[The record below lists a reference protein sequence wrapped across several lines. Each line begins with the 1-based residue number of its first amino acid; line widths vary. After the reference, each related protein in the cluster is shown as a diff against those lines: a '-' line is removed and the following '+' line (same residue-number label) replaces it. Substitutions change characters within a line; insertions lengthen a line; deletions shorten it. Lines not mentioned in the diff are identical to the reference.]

1 MAMSVDD
8 CYQLGYVIKPHG
20 LSGEVQIFLD
30 VDSPQEYD
38 TLESVF
44 VLKGQQLVPF
54 FIESLAIRGDK
65 GIVALEEVE
74 TVEDARALKGAKL
87 YLPLDNLPELESD
100 EFYYHDL
107 IGFTLLN
114 PDGEPVGEIQ
124 VVLDAGAQELLQV
137 KHNSGEELL
146 IPLADE
152 LIVSIDKKARS
163 LSMHIPEGLLDV
175 YLNKE
180 S

>member
-1 MAMSVDD
+1 MSVDD

-20 LSGEVQIFLD
+20 LNGEVQIFLD
-30 VDSPQEYD
+30 VDDPREYD

-54 FIESLAIRGDK
+54 FIESIAVRGDK
-65 GIVALEEVE
+65 GIVAFEEME
-74 TVEDARALKGAKL
+74 TVEAAKALKGASL
-87 YLPLDNLPELESD
+87 YLPLENLPELEED

-107 IGFTLLN
+107 IGFSLK
-114 PDGEPVGEIQ
+114 DESGELIGEVQ
-124 VVLDAGAQELLQV
+124 VVLDAGSQELLQV
-137 KHNSGEELL
+137 AHKSGEEVL

-152 LIVSIDKKARS
+152 LIVKVDKEAKV
-163 LSMHIPEGLLDV
+163 LTMQLPEGLLEV

>member
-1 MAMSVDD
+1 MSVDD

-30 VDSPQEYD
+30 VDNPQEYD

-44 VLKGQQLVPF
+44 VLQGQQLVPF

-74 TVEDARALKGAKL
+74 TVEDAKALKGAKL
-87 YLPLDNLPELESD
+87 YLPLDNLPELEND

-107 IGFTLLN
+107 IGFALAN
-114 PDGEPVGEIQ
+114 AEGAPVGEIQ

-137 KHNSGEELL
+137 KHTSGEEVL

-152 LIVSIDKKARS
+152 LIVHIDKEAKK
-163 LSMHIPEGLLDV
+163 LSMQIPEGLLDV